1 MSRHA
6 PLPLDDRTRRW
17 ALWSTGAC
25 LLPLL
30 LQLPPQLAGGIAASA
45 VAVTAL
51 SWRRAMPGLLRVLV
65 ALALIALVLVLSRFA
80 IGRDTGCA
88 LLAAMLAVKP
98 AETFT
103 LRDGR
108 SLMGFALFAPFATF
122 LLDQGPVSL
131 TLGLIAVLLVL
142 ATLQRMAE
150 LESGDVKPVGPRQRL
165 SGVARLLAVGL
176 PVALAAFWLFP
187 RVSSPMWGI
196 PERAMAR
203 TGLSDSM
210 SPGDWIDLMTDDTPA
225 LRVRFFGGTP
235 APSQMY
241 WRGPV
246 LWDFDGR
253 TWTQPRWRPGE
264 VHPLTESGSVRWDYE
279 MEIEPTD
286 SRQLVA
292 LDLPL
297 EAPEGSYLNPDHAL
311 QAYRPLSAMTR
322 WRVQSAPPARYEADL
337 SPDVRR
343 YALRLPTGFNP
354 RTIAL
359 AHQWRAQAGAGN
371 DAAIVDRALAWIRSD
386 FAYTLETPLLGRNT
400 VDEFLFDQKAGFCEH
415 FSSSFVVLM
424 RAAGIP
430 ARVVTGYT
438 GGYRNP
444 LGNYW
449 LVRRSDAHA
458 WAEVW
463 LRGRGWVRVDPTA
476 AVAPERIYDTL
487 ESRSSA
493 GVGFEGV
500 RSLSD
505 VTDWVRRGWNDFVVS
520 FDAKRQ
526 ERLLSPL
533 GVDSLDWRMLTA
545 LLVGA
550 MVLGLTWMVWF
561 SRRSERERDPVL
573 RAWHRLGRRYR
584 HFGLERMPS
593 EAASSWVSRV
603 GAARPDLVAELEML
617 SQRFS
622 DWRYAGAETGGGSA
636 GALIKAL
643 RAHRPPATSPGE
655 RR

>member
-1 MSRHA
+1 M
-6 PLPLDDRTRRW
+6 PLDDRTRRW
-17 ALWSTGAC
+17 TLWSTGAC

-51 SWRRAMPGLLRVLV
+51 SWRRPMPGLLRLLI
-65 ALALIALVLVLSRFA
+65 ALALIALVVGLSRFA
-80 IGRDTGCA
+80 VGRDTGCA

-122 LLDQGPVSL
+122 LLDQGPLTL

-150 LESGDVKPVGPRQRL
+150 LESGDVRQEGPRRRL
-165 SGVARLLAVGL
+165 VGIARLLAVGL

-203 TGLSDSM
+203 TGLSDRM

-225 LRVRFFGGTP
+225 LRVRFFGQAP
-235 APSQMY
+235 ATSQMY

-246 LWDFDGR
+246 LWNFDGR
-253 TWTQPRWRPGE
+253 TWTQLRWRPGE
-264 VHPLTESGSVRWDYE
+264 AQTLVEPGPTRWDYE
-279 MEIEPTD
+279 MEVEPTD
-286 SRQLVA
+286 GRQLVA

-297 EAPEGSYLNPDHAL
+297 ERPPGTTLDPDHAL
-311 QAYRPLSAMTR
+311 QTFRPLTSISR
-322 WRVQSAPPARYEADL
+322 WRVQSAPPTRYEAQL
-337 SPDVRR
+337 PPAVRR
-343 YALRLPTGFNP
+343 LALSLPEGFNP
-354 RTIAL
+354 RTVAL
-359 AHQWRAQAGAGN
+359 ARQWRAEAGGN
-371 DAAIVDRALAWIRSD
+371 DAAIVDRALAWIRGE
-386 FAYTLETPLLGRNT
+386 FAYTLDTPLLGRHT

-444 LGNYW
+444 LGDYW

-487 ESRSSA
+487 DSRA
-493 GVGFEGV
+493 LGATGLQGV
-500 RSLSD
+500 RSLFD
-505 VTDWVRRGWNDFVVS
+505 VSDWVRRGWNDFVVS
-520 FDAKRQ
+520 FDAQRQ
-526 ERLLSPL
+526 QRMLSPL
-533 GVDSLDWRMLTA
+533 GVEQLDWRTLIT

-550 MVLGLTWMVWF
+550 ITLGLLWMVWF

-584 HFGLERMPS
+584 RFGLERGPS
-593 EAASSWVSRV
+593 EAAGHWVSRV
-603 GAARPDLVAELEML
+603 AAARPDLAAELGVL

-622 DWRYAGAETGGGSA
+622 DWRYAGAETGGRSA
-636 GALIKAL
+636 RALAKAL

>member
-1 MSRHA
+1 M
-6 PLPLDDRTRRW
+6 PLDERTRRW
-17 ALWSTGAC
+17 ALWSAGAC

-30 LQLPPQLAGGIAASA
+30 LQLPPHLAAGIATSA
-45 VAVTAL
+45 VAVVAL
-51 SWRRAMPGLLRVLV
+51 SWRRPMPGLLRLLI
-65 ALALIALVLVLSRFA
+65 ALALIALVLGLSRFA

-98 AETFT
+98 AETFS

-122 LLDQGPVSL
+122 LLDQGPMSL
-131 TLGLIAVLLVL
+131 VLGLAAVLLVL

-150 LESGDVKPVGPRQRL
+150 LESGDVQPAGPRRRL
-165 SGVARLLAVGL
+165 TAVGRLLAVGL
-176 PVALAAFWLFP
+176 PIALATFWLFP
-187 RVSSPMWGI
+187 RMASPLWGI
-196 PERAMAR
+196 PERTMGR
-203 TGLSDSM
+203 TGLSDRM
-210 SPGDWIDLMTDDTPA
+210 SPGDWVDLMVDDTPA
-225 LRVRFFGGTP
+225 LRVRFFGAAP
-235 APSQMY
+235 APTQMY

-253 TWTQPRWRPGE
+253 TWTQPRWRPGQARTVAE
-264 VHPLTESGSVRWDYE
+264 PGSVTWDYE
-279 MEIEPTD
+279 MAVEPTD
-286 SRQLVA
+286 TRQLVA

-297 EAPEGSYLNPDHAL
+297 DAPGGSYLDPDGSL
-311 QAYRPLSAMTR
+311 QAHRPLTTISR
-322 WRVQSAPPARYEADL
+322 WRVQSAPPARYEAKL
-337 SPDVRR
+337 SLIARR
-343 YALRLPTGFNP
+343 HALTLPPGFNP
-354 RTIAL
+354 RTLAL

-371 DAAIVDRALAWIRSD
+371 DVAIVERALAWIRRD

-400 VDEFLFDQKAGFCEH
+400 VDEFLFDQKAGFCQH

-430 ARVVTGYT
+430 ARVVTGYA

-444 LGNYW
+444 LGDYW

-487 ESRSSA
+487 DSRA
-493 GVGFEGV
+493 LGGTGLEGV
-500 RSLSD
+500 RSLYD
-505 VTDWVRRGWNDFVVS
+505 LTDWMRRGWNDFVVS
-520 FDAKRQ
+520 FDAQRQ

-533 GVDSLDWRMLTA
+533 GVDRLDGRTLTG

-550 MVLGLTWMVWF
+550 ITLGLLWMVWF

-573 RAWHRLGRRYR
+573 RAWHRLARRYR
-584 HFGLERMPS
+584 RLGLERMPS
-593 EAASSWVSRV
+593 EAASVWVSRV
-603 GAARPDLVAELEML
+603 AAARPDLATELGTL
-617 SQRFS
+617 SQLFT
-622 DWRYAGAETGGGSA
+622 DWRYADAQTVGRSA

-643 RAHRPPATSPGE
+643 RSHRPPATTSPGE